1 MLLAY
6 RDVLIDDPIAFV
18 VLLVAVAVSLII
30 GITFHEF
37 SHAFAANRLGDP
49 TAARLGRLTLNPKAH
64 LDPTG
69 SVMLLI
75 AGFGWGRPVP
85 VDPRRLWNGRRGM
98 AIVSA
103 AGPASNLALALGFG
117 LLFQLGI
124 VTSGGGTSIGALKEF
139 DPLAWATLIASY
151 SVLLNLV
158 LAALNLLPIAPL
170 DGGGILT
177 GILPSAWLPAVAKL
191 QRYGPV
197 VLIGVVGLTYL
208 TDINVL
214 GFLFEPVRDL
224 AARLMR

>member
-6 RDVLIDDPIAFV
+6 RDVLIDDPVAFV

-69 SVMLLI
+69 SIMLLI

-85 VDPRRLWNGRRGM
+85 VDVRRLRNGRRGM

-124 VTSGGGTSIGALKEF
+124 VTSGGGVAIGALKEF

-158 LAALNLLPIAPL
+158 LAAFNLLPIAPL

-177 GILPSAWLPAVAKL
+177 GILPRAWLPAVAKL
-191 QRYGPV
+191 QRYGPL

>member
-6 RDVLIDDPIAFV
+6 RDVLLDDPLAFV
-18 VLLVAVAVSLII
+18 VLLVAVAVSLTI
-30 GITFHEF
+30 GITIHEF

-49 TAARLGRLTLNPKAH
+49 TATRLGRLTLNPKAH

-69 SVMLLI
+69 TIMLLV
-75 AGFGWGRPVP
+75 AGVGWGRPVP

-103 AGPASNLALALGFG
+103 AGPASNVVLAVSFG
-117 LLFQLGI
+117 SLFQLGI
-124 VTSGGGTSIGALKEF
+124 FTSGGGVFIEPLKEL
-139 DPLAWATLIASY
+139 DPVAWATAIATY

-158 LAALNLLPIAPL
+158 LAAINLLPIAPL
-170 DGGGILT
+170 DGGGILM
-177 GILPSAWLPAVAKL
+177 GVLPRAWLPSVASM

-197 VLIGVVGLTYL
+197 VLIGIVGLTFL

-214 GFLFEPVRDL
+214 GFLFEPVLDL

>member
-1 MLLAY
+1 MLLAF
-6 RDVLIDDPIAFV
+6 RDVLLDDPFAFFA
-18 VLLVAVAVSLII
+18 LLVAVAVSLTI

-37 SHAFAANRLGDP
+37 SHAFAASRLGDP

-69 SVMLLI
+69 TVMLLI

-85 VDPRRLWNGRRGM
+85 VDPRQMWNGRRGM

-103 AGPASNLALALGFG
+103 AGPLSNLALALGFA

-124 VTSGGGTSIGALKEF
+124 VTSGGGASIEALREP
-139 DPLAWATLIASY
+139 DLVAWATLIATY

-158 LAALNLLPIAPL
+158 LAAFNLLPIAPL

-177 GILPSAWLPAVAKL
+177 GILPRAWVPAVARM
-191 QRYGPV
+191 QRFGPV
-197 VLIGVVGLTYL
+197 VLIGIIGLAIL

-214 GFLFEPVRDL
+214 GFLFDPVLDL
-224 AARLMR
+224 ADRLMR

>member
-1 MLLAY
+1 MLLVN
-6 RDVLIDDPIAFV
+6 RDLLLDDPLGFV
-18 VLLVAVAVSLII
+18 VLIVAVAVSLII
-30 GITFHEF
+30 AITFHEF
-37 SHAFAANRLGDP
+37 AHAFVANWLGDP

-69 SVMLLI
+69 SIMLLI

-85 VDPRRLWNGRRGM
+85 VDTRRLRNGRRGM

-103 AGPASNLALALGFG
+103 AGPLANVALALGFA
-117 LLFQLGI
+117 LLFQFGV
-124 VTSGGGTSIGALKEF
+124 VTGGGGVFIESLKEL
-139 DPLAWATLIASY
+139 DPVAWATVIASS

-158 LAALNLLPIAPL
+158 LAAFNLLPIAPL

-177 GILPSAWLPAVAKL
+177 GVLPQAWLPAVAKL
-191 QRYGPV
+191 QRYGPL
-197 VLIGVVGLTYL
+197 VLIGIVGLTFL

-214 GFLFEPVRDL
+214 GFVFEPVREL

>member
-6 RDVLIDDPIAFV
+6 RDVLLGDPFAFV
-18 VLLVAVAVSLII
+18 VLMVAVAVSLTIA
-30 GITFHEF
+30 ITFHEF
-37 SHAFAANRLGDP
+37 AHAFAANRLGDP

-69 SVMLLI
+69 TIMLLI

-85 VDPRRLWNGRRGM
+85 VDVRRLRQGRRGM

-103 AGPASNLALALGFG
+103 AGPASNIVLALAFSLA
-117 LLFQLGI
+117 FQLGL
-124 VTSGGGTSIGALKEF
+124 VTSGGGVFIGALKEL
-139 DPLAWATLIASY
+139 DPLAWATAIATY

-158 LAALNLLPIAPL
+158 LAAFNLLPIAPL
-170 DGGGILT
+170 DGGGILA
-177 GILPSAWLPAVAKL
+177 GILPRPWLPAVAKL

-197 VLIGVVGLTYL
+197 VLIGVVGLSYL

-214 GFLFEPVRDL
+214 GFLFDPVLDL

>member
-1 MLLAY
+1 MLLAF
-6 RDVLIDDPIAFV
+6 RDVLLDDPFAFFA
-18 VLLVAVAVSLII
+18 LLVAVAVSLTI

-37 SHAFAANRLGDP
+37 AHAFTASRLGDP
-49 TAARLGRLTLNPKAH
+49 TAARLGRLTLNPRAH

-69 SVMLLI
+69 TIMLLI

-103 AGPASNLALALGFG
+103 AGPASNVVLALAFALA
-117 LLFQLGI
+117 FQLGI
-124 VTSGGGTSIGALKEF
+124 VTSGGGVFIGALKEL
-139 DPLAWATLIASY
+139 DPVAWATDIATY

-158 LAALNLLPIAPL
+158 LAAFNLLPIAPL

-177 GILPSAWLPAVAKL
+177 GILPRPWLPAVAKL

-197 VLIGVVGLTYL
+197 VLIGIVGLTFL

-214 GFLFEPVRDL
+214 GFLFGPVLDL

>member
-69 SVMLLI
+69 TIMLLV

-85 VDPRRLWNGRRGM
+85 VDLRRLRNGRRGM
-98 AIVSA
+98 AVVSA
-103 AGPASNLALALGFG
+103 AGPLSNVALAFGFA

-124 VTSGGGTSIGALKEF
+124 VTRAGGFPIEALKAL
-139 DPLAWATLIASY
+139 DPLAWATAIATY
-151 SVLLNLV
+151 GVVLNLV
-158 LAALNLLPIAPL
+158 LAAINLLPIAPL
-170 DGGGILT
+170 DGGGILM
-177 GILPSAWLPAVAKL
+177 GVLPRAWLPSVASM

-197 VLIGVVGLTYL
+197 VLIGIVGLTFL

-214 GFLFEPVRDL
+214 GFLFEPVLDL